1 MFGNVLLW
9 QSVAPFWFGF
19 PTVMVAQLLFVG
31 LAILTPTLHPRLI
44 LRAHRRPDDVDSDL
58 DHEHRL
64 HGVGGLCLFV
74 DKEAKNKVFW
84 FKVPRLY
91 EKGPADWLCWATAAV
106 YCFFGITLYINGT
119 LFWGPDSPFCCFT
132 IESPTSLWAGRAL
145 GGSMLAL
152 FLLPYYSSL
161 PYEKLSKPPFWHLTS
176 LPLFLYAAFG
186 PRRLRPGRQGPA
198 ALNLWYTRS
207 RSPSPSSSSLRRC
220 ARASRATR
228 RASSSSRVQGAPR
241 VRVCGQ
247 RVPVKRVSLAHIHDQ
262 NSDG

>member
-31 LAILTPTLHPRLI
+31 LAILTPIFIHASFFVSTAEKMMWIPTLI
-44 LRAHRRPDDVDSDL
+44 MNIAFMAWA
-58 DHEHRL
+58 
-64 HGVGGLCLFV
+64 GYALFV

-119 LFWGPDSPFCCFT
+119 LFWGPDSPFCYFT

-161 PYEKLSKPPFWHLTS
+161 PYEKLSKLLLFWHTTS

-186 PRRLRPGRQGPA
+186 LDISGPGPKA
-198 ALNLWYTRS
+198 LLPLNLWYTQI
-207 RSPSPSSSSLRRC
+207 PIAVALILLAAKVC
-220 ARASRATR
+220 ARLSRDKTG
-228 RASSSSRVQGAPR
+228 VE
-241 VRVCGQ
+241 
-247 RVPVKRVSLAHIHDQ
+247 LF
-262 NSDG
+262 

>member
-19 PTVMVAQLLFVG
+19 PTVMVAQLIFVG
-31 LAILTPTLHPRLI
+31 LAILTPLFVHASFFVPTAVQMMWIPTLI
-44 LRAHRRPDDVDSDL
+44 MNIAFMAWA
-58 DHEHRL
+58 
-64 HGVGGLCLFV
+64 GYALFV

-119 LFWGPDSPFCCFT
+119 LFWGPDSPFCYFT

-161 PYEKLSKPPFWHLTS
+161 PYEKLSKLLLFWHTTS

-186 PRRLRPGRQGPA
+186 LDISGPGDKALLP
-198 ALNLWYTRS
+198 LNLWYTQI
-207 RSPSPSSSSLRRC
+207 PIAVALILLAAKVC
-220 ARASRATR
+220 ARLSRDKTG
-228 RASSSSRVQGAPR
+228 VE
-241 VRVCGQ
+241 
-247 RVPVKRVSLAHIHDQ
+247 LF
-262 NSDG
+262 

>member
-19 PTVMVAQLLFVG
+19 PTVMVAQLIFVG
-31 LAILTPTLHPRLI
+31 LAILTPIFIHASFFVSTAVKMMWIPTLI
-44 LRAHRRPDDVDSDL
+44 MNIAFMAWA
-58 DHEHRL
+58 
-64 HGVGGLCLFV
+64 GYALFV

-119 LFWGPDSPFCCFT
+119 LFWGPDSPFCYFT

-161 PYEKLSKPPFWHLTS
+161 PYEKLSKLLLFWHTTS

-186 PRRLRPGRQGPA
+186 LDISGPGDKALLP
-198 ALNLWYTRS
+198 LNLWYTQI
-207 RSPSPSSSSLRRC
+207 PIAVALILLAAKVC
-220 ARASRATR
+220 ARLSRDKT
-228 RASSSSRVQGAPR
+228 GTE
-241 VRVCGQ
+241 
-247 RVPVKRVSLAHIHDQ
+247 LF
-262 NSDG
+262 